1 MAFAFRGVVPRI
13 HIPSRIPP
21 SERCERLVETVE
33 YSWVAND
40 VFSQRAAPVTRWIGL
55 ELVIM

>member
-21 SERCERLVETVE
+21 SERCEHLVETVE
-33 YSWVAND
+33 YTWVAND
-40 VFSQRAAPVTRWIGL
+40 VFSQRTAPVTRQIGL